1 MNERTDY
8 DVIVVGS
15 GLGGLS
21 AAALLAHSGER
32 VLVLEQGD
40 DVGGVAHAFV
50 RNGGDYIFD
59 PAVHGT
65 GAGEIVWNFLE
76 YLGVD
81 GECPYV
87 VSPHF
92 YGAYFPDD
100 LHVLAPAGWDAYV
113 ESTAAVLNKSEAD
126 EIREFHRV
134 CRTVLDEM
142 AWMPYRMDARDLG
155 AVMAEKPNFAARRMA
170 TVEDVFTDHVP
181 SRRARAVAGAPWPFI
196 GSPPSRLSFL
206 NFAQL
211 LETHLEGPRYPLGSY
226 QKMVDAFAK
235 VVRDCGGDILVRT
248 PAAEVIVGDG
258 RATGVRTESGDEYTA
273 GAVVA
278 NADARHTLND
288 LVGPEHLPASY
299 LKRVNR
305 MKPSLSVLTVFAA
318 TDLDLTE
325 YGLAHE
331 TFVHPHL
338 DHSANWEDI
347 LAGRPAS
354 AWMSNTTLLDPALAP
369 DGEHTVILTCM
380 APWELERPWPELK
393 ETAGDAM
400 IDLFEQ
406 VIPGLSAHLT
416 YREVGT
422 PQTMHRFTRGY
433 QGATYG
439 WENTPNQFA
448 NKRLAH
454 QTPLEGL
461 YLSGHWTESGCSSFR
476 AVSAGISSS
485 KLVLEWL
492 GNDVAATL
500 PRSFRERT
508 GPVEPAGRRS
518 ERSLAT
524 QEGA

>member
-1 MNERTDY
+1 MSDRTDY

-40 DVGGVAHAFV
+40 DIGGVAHAFV
-50 RNGGDYIFD
+50 RNGGDYVFD
-59 PAVHGT
+59 PAVHST
-65 GAGEIVWNFLE
+65 SAGEIVWNFLE

-81 GECPYV
+81 GDVPYV
-87 VSPHF
+87 VSPHSH
-92 YGAYFPDD
+92 GAYFGDG
-100 LHVLAPAGWDAYV
+100 LRVLAPTGWDAYV
-113 ESTAAVLNKSEAD
+113 ESLAAPLPKNEGD

-142 AWMPYRMDARDLG
+142 AWMPYRMDARNL
-155 AVMAEKPNFAARRMA
+155 AAIMEEKPNFAAYRMA

-181 SRRARAVAGAPWPFI
+181 SLRPRALAGAAWPFI

-206 NFAQL
+206 NYIQL
-211 LETHLEGPRYPLGSY
+211 LDTHLEGPRYPLGSY
-226 QKMVDAFAK
+226 QRMVDAFAK
-235 VVRDCGGDILVRT
+235 AVRGCGGDILVRS
-248 PAAEVIVGDG
+248 PAAKVLVADG
-258 RATGVRTESGDEYTA
+258 AVAGVRTESGAEFSA
-273 GAVVA
+273 RAVVA

-288 LVGPEHLPASY
+288 LVGPEHLPESY

-305 MKPSLSVLTVFAA
+305 MRPSLSVLTVFAA
-318 TDLDLTE
+318 TDLDLTQ

-338 DHSANWEDI
+338 DHSANWADV

-354 AWMSNTTLLDPALAP
+354 AWMSNTTLMDPSLAP
-369 DGEHTVILTCM
+369 DGEHTVIMTCM
-380 APWELERPWPELK
+380 APWELDRPWPELK
-393 ETAGDAM
+393 EPAGDAM

-416 YREVGT
+416 YREVAT
-422 PQTMHRFTRGY
+422 PLAMHRFTRGY

-454 QTPLEGL
+454 QTPLDGL
-461 YLSGHWTESGCSSFR
+461 YLSGHWTESGSSSFR
-476 AVSAGISSS
+476 AVSSGISSS
-485 KLVLEWL
+485 KLVLSWL
-492 GNDVAATL
+492 GNDVGATL

-508 GPVEPAGRRS
+508 GPVPPARRRS
-518 ERSLAT
+518 STPVET
-524 QEGA
+524 TEGT